1 MKRENII
8 VLIVIVVLSGLFS
21 YFVTKYSKRPHCS
34 YVVFIEGKLG
44 EDADQVQ
51 HYSSGVTHIKYCN
64 GRDVHVPTYRLIK
77 IVEK

>member
-1 MKRENII
+1 MNRKHLFAIT
-8 VLIVIVVLSGLFS
+8 VIVILAGIFS
-21 YFVTKYSKRPHCS
+21 YIVSKYSKRPHCS

-64 GRDVHVPTYRLIK
+64 GREVHVPTYRLIK
-77 IVEK
+77 VVEK